1 MGCWWRW
8 GTLPKIPY
16 DWGFSTPIL
25 LVQYG
30 RSVMF
35 CDFLGDFVRHLKS
48 TLSQAWRCL
57 SYFCIAWPIIN
68 ATKSSKKRETSPSSQ
83 NMPKHKFWGWQKKGA
98 VGILNYFSPSSW
110 ASSFSKF
117 FSVKV
122 FPVNRTCLSHNVHNT
137 TGSATSDDP
146 STGPCCGLQEGNVN
160 HHHSKVH
167 ACVSNKMGMT

>member
-1 MGCWWRW
+1 MA
-8 GTLPKIPY
+8 
-16 DWGFSTPIL
+16 
-25 LVQYG
+25 QYG
-30 RSVMF
+30 RSVMS
-35 CDFLGDFVRHLKS
+35 CDFLGDFFRHLKS
-48 TLSQAWRCL
+48 TLSQACRCL

-83 NMPKHKFWGWQKKGA
+83 NINFGGWQKKGA
-98 VGILNYFSPSSW
+98 AGILNYFSPSSW